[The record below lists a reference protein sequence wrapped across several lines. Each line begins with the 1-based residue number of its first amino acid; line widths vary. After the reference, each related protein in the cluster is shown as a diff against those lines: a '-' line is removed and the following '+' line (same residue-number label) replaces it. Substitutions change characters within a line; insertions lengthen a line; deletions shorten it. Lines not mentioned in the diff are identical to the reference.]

1 MHQYNNKFSRNLPSS
16 LRNCVYLVT
25 IDVVENEFVESIPSW
40 IGHSFPS
47 LMILNL
53 LLNNFQGHILEEL
66 CALTSLQVLN
76 LSHNKLFEGIPGCVK
91 KFSAMA
97 TKKIQI
103 WTWVFINY
111 YSETLPLESELL
123 VIKGKDLEYSN
134 ILHQVKCIDFSK
146 NSLSRVIPKEVTS
159 LQGLQ

>member
-1 MHQYNNKFSRNLPSS
+1 M
-16 LRNCVYLVT
+16 T

-76 LSHNKLFEGIPGCVK
+76 LSHNKLFEGIPRCVK

-103 WTWVFINY
+103 
-111 YSETLPLESELL
+111 
-123 VIKGKDLEYSN
+123 
-134 ILHQVKCIDFSK
+134 
-146 NSLSRVIPKEVTS
+146 
-159 LQGLQ
+159 

>member
-1 MHQYNNKFSRNLPSS
+1 MATSIGSLTILKSLHQYNNKFSRNLPSS

-103 WTWVFINY
+103 
-111 YSETLPLESELL
+111 
-123 VIKGKDLEYSN
+123 
-134 ILHQVKCIDFSK
+134 
-146 NSLSRVIPKEVTS
+146 
-159 LQGLQ
+159 